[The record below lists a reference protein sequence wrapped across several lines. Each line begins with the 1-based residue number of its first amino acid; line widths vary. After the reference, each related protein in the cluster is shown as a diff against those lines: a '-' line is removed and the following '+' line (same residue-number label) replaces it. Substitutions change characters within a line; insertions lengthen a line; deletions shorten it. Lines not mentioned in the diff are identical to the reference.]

1 MLTAVV
7 EESINIVPIVVT
19 LQKSRISTVQGLIWT
34 GFGSETLGG
43 LKSPPLTFQYTT
55 SLSIFSMH
63 IIELDFSILLSMADI
78 NLFVVYCNIL
88 EGKLYHV
95 RLFIP

>member
-1 MLTAVV
+1 
-7 EESINIVPIVVT
+7 
-19 LQKSRISTVQGLIWT
+19 
-34 GFGSETLGG
+34 
-43 LKSPPLTFQYTT
+43 
-55 SLSIFSMH
+55 MH